1 MHADRD
7 RCCSLT
13 DSIYR
18 SLPNVHLIA
27 VNHYGITKLGNGR
40 CFTAQ
45 QLPVRE
51 TKPSHAGSDP
61 QESDLLSWALQKGV
75 LPVLAQASLCMN
87 QVYAPCSRRRVLFV
101 PGLPIVQ
108 QGS

>member
-1 MHADRD
+1 MASQ
-7 RCCSLT
+7 SLET
-13 DSIYR
+13 GDA
-18 SLPNVHLIA
+18 SLHSSSLF
-27 VNHYGITKLGNGR
+27 GR
-40 CFTAQ
+40 RNRA
-45 QLPVRE
+45 
-51 TKPSHAGSDP
+51 SHAGSDP